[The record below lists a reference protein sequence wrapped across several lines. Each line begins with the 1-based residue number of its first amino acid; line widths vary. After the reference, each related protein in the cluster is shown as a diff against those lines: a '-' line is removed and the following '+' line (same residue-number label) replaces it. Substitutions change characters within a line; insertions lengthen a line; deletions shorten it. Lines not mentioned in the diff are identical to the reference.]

1 LAALSPTEE
10 RVQAEEEEVGGVED
24 PFSCLTRV
32 VLRAVEA
39 QGMVEGVRVPTYTC
53 NDTCIA

>member
-1 LAALSPTEE
+1 
-10 RVQAEEEEVGGVED
+10 VQAEEEEVGGVED
-24 PFSCLTRV
+24 PFSWLTRV

-53 NDTCIA
+53 NDICIA